1 MSQFLFVVEVPPGP
15 QGASEPMYSQDW
27 REFASAANTIL
38 KPVKGCMQLQPN
50 AWLLPAENLLPVLVS
65 MSAAAEKYHLAYSVL
80 LIEGV
85 TDLSA
90 KKSGSMQQIRVG
102 GI

>member
-1 MSQFLFVVEVPPGP
+1 MPQFLFVVEVPPSP
-15 QGASEPMYSQDW
+15 AMSSQPAHA
-27 REFASAANTIL
+27 REWTQFENETNTIL
-38 KPVKGCMQLQPN
+38 KTVKACTRLQLN

-65 MSAAAEKYHLAYSVL
+65 MSAAAEKNHLAYSAL

-90 KKSGSMQQIRVG
+90 KKSGAIQRIPLS

>member
-15 QGASEPMYSQDW
+15 AMSTAAGYS
-27 REFASAANTIL
+27 REWTQFENETNTIL
-38 KPVKGCMQLQPN
+38 KNVKTYTRLQLN

-65 MSAAAEKYHLAYSVL
+65 MSAAATKNSLTYSAL
-80 LIEGV
+80 LIDGF

-90 KKSGSMQQIRVG
+90 KKNAKAGTIPIG
-102 GI
+102 GL